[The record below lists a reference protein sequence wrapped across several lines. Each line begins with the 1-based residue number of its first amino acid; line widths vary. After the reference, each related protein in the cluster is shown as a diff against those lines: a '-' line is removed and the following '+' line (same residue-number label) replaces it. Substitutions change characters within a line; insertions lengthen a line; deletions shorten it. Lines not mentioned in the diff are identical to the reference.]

1 MTAGNFW
8 ETHGLEEKIVGLL
21 AEVSYYE
28 PDHHFGRPFLT
39 AYQLAILFKERYRKN
54 SDVSATPWAE
64 GVPVFNFRC
73 RVTWPDSF
81 RGKSRTAN

>member
-28 PDHHFGRPFLT
+28 PNHHFGRPFLT
-39 AYQLAILFKERYRKN
+39 AYQLAILFKERYPEEFRRFGHP
-54 SDVSATPWAE
+54 VAE